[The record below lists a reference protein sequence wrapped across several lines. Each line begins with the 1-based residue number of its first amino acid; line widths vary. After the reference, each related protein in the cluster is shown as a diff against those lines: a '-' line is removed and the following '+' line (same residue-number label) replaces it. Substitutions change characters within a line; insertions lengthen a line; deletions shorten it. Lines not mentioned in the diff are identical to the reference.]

1 MFDES
6 NALVKSFRAA
16 GDLLVQSQCQPLR
29 LRLLHDRSKNAP
41 QYSVPAGSEIA
52 ALIVGD
58 FSEEKKSPDI
68 IIQARGGGLKRIS
81 NLHANYMALQYPVL
95 FPYGDQGFKI
105 GIRYKRSAP
114 LRVGARGEVTMLE
127 YYTYRLQ
134 QHRCEATTLICGD

>member
-16 GDLLVQSQCQPLR
+16 RDLLVQSQCQPLR

-41 QYSVPAGSEIA
+41 QYSAPAGSEIA

-68 IIQARGGGLKRIS
+68 IIQDRGGGLKRIS
-81 NLHANYMALQYPVL
+81 NLHANYMSLQYPIL
-95 FPYGDQGFKI
+95 FPYGD
-105 GIRYKRSAP
+105 
-114 LRVGARGEVTMLE
+114 
-127 YYTYRLQ
+127 
-134 QHRCEATTLICGD
+134 